1 MAPPAE
7 RSVRVSKRLTPPD
20 AIAVLGSGNMGSG
33 IAQACAQAG
42 FPVRVRDLT
51 EAQIARGRGIIE
63 STLDGALRRKK
74 ITPAQRAEILG
85 RIHFTTDLGEAVRG
99 TQLVIEAVFEEESV
113 KKAVFEEAGPHLGP
127 ETIVATNTS
136 SLSVSRL
143 ATHVPEP
150 SRFAGLHFFYPAPIN
165 KLLEVVGGDATRPE
179 VLATLERFAYDLRKI
194 PIRTKDSAGFCV
206 NRFFVPY
213 MNEATRIAEDGL
225 GSWATIEEVGR
236 EVTGA
241 AHGPF
246 EIMNLTGP
254 TIAHHACQSL
264 ADAFGPFYDPTDL
277 LEEQT
282 EKKVPWDW
290 RASEVE
296 PARKPAIRARFE
308 GAIWGIAT
316 RLVEEGVASAE
327 AVETGAAVG
336 LRWKNTPFA
345 QINAVGVPRA
355 YECVQE
361 FARRWEAAFPVS
373 ADLKARAE
381 RKEHDWP
388 IQLVRLERKESV
400 AWVLLDR
407 PAALNSLNTETFH
420 QLHAT
425 FRTLAHDPSVRA
437 VVLAGAGPVFSA
449 GADVAEM
456 STKSV
461 AEARAFGFLGQEVCR
476 AIEEFP
482 APVIALVEGVCP
494 GRRPRARPLGG
505 PYRRVGDGPGRAP
518 RGDGGHPPR
527 PGRGLPADTAHRA
540 RPHEVRAVHREP
552 PERSRGRAVRVRR
565 PDLPRGTGPG
575 GDAGPGGPDRDPGPL
590 GPFLGEDGGQS
601 RHRVTDR
608 RGAAAR
614 GRVREPHVRHLGPDR
629 GDGRLPGAA
638 APEVRGPVARLSR
651 GSPGTRRRRGTSR
664 DRTAPRA

>member
-482 APVIALVEGVCP
+482 APVIALVEGYALGGGLELALSADLIVASETARVGLPEATVGIHP
-494 GRRPRARPLGG
+494 GLGGASRLTRLIGRARTKYVLFTASPLSAREAERFGFVVRTFPEDRAREETQALAAQIATRAPLALSWVKTVVNHATESPIEGALRLEGESASHTFGTWDRTEGMAAFLARRPPKFE
-505 PYRRVGDGPGRAP
+505 GR
-518 RGDGGHPPR
+518 
-527 PGRGLPADTAHRA
+527 
-540 RPHEVRAVHREP
+540 
-552 PERSRGRAVRVRR
+552 
-565 PDLPRGTGPG
+565 
-575 GDAGPGGPDRDPGPL
+575 
-590 GPFLGEDGGQS
+590 
-601 RHRVTDR
+601 
-608 RGAAAR
+608 
-614 GRVREPHVRHLGPDR
+614 
-629 GDGRLPGAA
+629 
-638 APEVRGPVARLSR
+638 
-651 GSPGTRRRRGTSR
+651 
-664 DRTAPRA
+664 